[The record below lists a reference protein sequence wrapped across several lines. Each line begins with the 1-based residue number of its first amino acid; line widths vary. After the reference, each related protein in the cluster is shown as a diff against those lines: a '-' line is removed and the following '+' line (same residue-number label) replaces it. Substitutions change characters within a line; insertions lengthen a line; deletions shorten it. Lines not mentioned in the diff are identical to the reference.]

1 MHRIFIA
8 VLLSLALV
16 ASHTQALDLAI
27 IGGRVIDPETHT
39 DQELNVGIK
48 NGRIV
53 ALTTD
58 NLDAGRIIDA
68 KNRVVTAGFIDIHS
82 HTPTPFGM
90 RLNILDGITTQLDT
104 EAGAYP
110 VTEYGDAIRDNAIV
124 NYGASVGHYAARI
137 QVIEDKYQP
146 YFFHQGTMA
155 SMGSAAFEQL
165 ATAAQIEEIREH
177 LQQGIQ
183 QGGLGIGLLLDYMRD
198 AVSDQELRMIFEV
211 AAEHDVPVFTHV
223 RRNLPGDS
231 SGLNEILTLA
241 KSTGAAV
248 FICHITHNAMGS
260 VGNWLKT
267 IDQARADGVRVT
279 TETLSYLAG
288 GTSISADVFRKRDWQ
303 AIFDITY
310 EDVQWVA
317 TGEWLT
323 KESWNDYARNEPG
336 GAVNHHYVKE
346 EWLQT
351 ALHWP
356 DMMISTDA
364 LPAFTP
370 QQFSNPN
377 IAGTFSLVLGRYVRE
392 QGILTLSDAL
402 SRMSLKQAQW
412 LEPFAPAFKRK
423 GRIQLDMDADIV
435 IFDPETVSAGADY
448 GQPYEAPTG
457 IDWVIVNGQ
466 IAVNNGHIQPSVYAG
481 ARLTTLTSKEE
492 AQ

>member
-1 MHRIFIA
+1 MRPFFIA
-8 VLLSLALV
+8 ILLPFTLMAAQSY
-16 ASHTQALDLAI
+16 ALDLAI
-27 IGGRVIDPETHT
+27 LGGRVIDPETQT
-39 DQELNVGIK
+39 DRVLNVGIDD
-48 NGRIV
+48 GRIV

-58 NLDAGRIIDA
+58 TLAAEHVINAEG
-68 KNRVVTAGFIDIHS
+68 RVVAPGFIDIHS

-90 RLNILDGITTQLDT
+90 QLNIVDGITTALDT

-110 VTEYGDAIRDNAIV
+110 VFEYGDAIKDNALV
-124 NYGASVGHYAARI
+124 NFGASVGHYAARI
-137 QVIEDKYQP
+137 QVIEGKYQP
-146 YFFHQGTMA
+146 YFFHQGKLAGM
-155 SMGSAAFEQL
+155 SSPAFEQP
-165 ATAAQIEEIREH
+165 ATDDQIEEIRQH
-177 LQQGIQ
+177 LHQGIE

-198 AVSDQELRMIFEV
+198 AVSDKELRMIFEV
-211 AAEHDVPVFTHV
+211 AADHDVPVFTHV
-223 RRNLPGDS
+223 RRNLPGDP
-231 SGLNEILTLA
+231 SGLNEVLALA

-260 VGNWLKT
+260 VGDWLTT

-323 KESWNDYARNEPG
+323 KESWNHYARHEPT

-346 EWLQT
+346 PWLHT
-351 ALHWP
+351 ALRWP

-370 QQFSNPN
+370 EQFSNPN

-412 LEPFAPAFKRK
+412 LEPFAPAFRRK
-423 GRIQLDMDADIV
+423 GRIQLGMDADIV
-435 IFDPETVSAGADY
+435 IFDADTVAARADY
-448 GQPYEAPTG
+448 GKPYEAPSG
-457 IDWVIVNGQ
+457 IHWVIVNGQ
-466 IAVNNGHIQPSVYAG
+466 VAVIDGTIQSSVAAG
-481 ARLTTLTSKEE
+481 QRLTTLTN
-492 AQ
+492 

>member
-1 MHRIFIA
+1 MRRIFIA
-8 VLLSLALV
+8 VLLPLSLA
-16 ASHTQALDLAI
+16 ASEIQALDLAI
-27 IGGRVIDPETHT
+27 IGGRVIDPETQT
-39 DQELNVGIK
+39 DKVMNVGIDD
-48 NGRIV
+48 GRIV

-58 NLDAGRIIDA
+58 ALEAEQVINAAGR
-68 KNRVVTAGFIDIHS
+68 VVAPGFIDIHS

-90 RLNILDGITTQLDT
+90 RLNILDGITTALDT

-110 VTEYGDAIRDNAIV
+110 VYEYGDAIKDHAIM

-137 QVIEDKYQP
+137 QVIEGKYQP
-146 YFFHQGTMA
+146 YFFHQDTMA
-155 SMGSAAFEQL
+155 SMGSAAFEQP
-165 ATAAQIEEIREH
+165 ATNTQINEIRQH
-177 LQQGIQ
+177 LHQGLE

-198 AVSDQELRMIFEV
+198 AVSDKELHMIFEV

-223 RRNLPGDS
+223 RRNLPGDP

-260 VGNWLKT
+260 VGDWLNT
-267 IDQARADGVRVT
+267 IDQARTDGVRVT

-288 GTSISADVFRKRDWQ
+288 GTSIAADVFRKRDWQ

-323 KESWNDYARNEPG
+323 KATWEYYAENEPG

-346 EWLQT
+346 PWLHT
-351 ALHWP
+351 ALRWP

-370 QQFSNPN
+370 GQFSNPN

-423 GRIQLDMDADIV
+423 GRIQLDMDADLV
-435 IFDPETVSAGADY
+435 IFDPDTVAAGADY
-448 GQPYEAPTG
+448 GKPYEAPSG
-457 IDWVIVNGQ
+457 IHWVIVNGQ
-466 IAVNNGHIQPSVYAG
+466 IAVLDGTIQSSVAAG
-481 ARLTTLTSKEE
+481 QRLTTLTN
-492 AQ
+492 

>member
-1 MHRIFIA
+1 MRSFFTTI
-8 VLLSLALV
+8 LLPLTLA
-16 ASHTQALDLAI
+16 AANTQALDLAI
-27 IGGRVIDPETHT
+27 LGGRVIDPETQT
-39 DQELNVGIK
+39 DKVMNVGIR

-58 NLDAGRIIDA
+58 SLKAEQVINAEG
-68 KNRVVTAGFIDIHS
+68 RVVAPGFIDIHS

-90 RLNILDGITTQLDT
+90 RLNILDGITTALDT

-110 VTEYGDAIRDNAIV
+110 VYEYGDAIKDNPIM
-124 NYGASVGHYAARI
+124 NFGASVGHYAARI
-137 QVIEDKYQP
+137 QVIENKYQP
-146 YFFHQGTMA
+146 YYFHKNTFA
-155 SMGSAAFEQL
+155 SMSSAAFEQV
-165 ATAAQIEEIREH
+165 ATDTQFEEIRQH
-177 LQQGIQ
+177 LNQGIK

-198 AVSDQELRMIFEV
+198 AVSDKELRMIFEV
-211 AAEHDVPVFTHV
+211 AADHDVPVFTHV
-223 RRNLPGDS
+223 RRNLPGDPT
-231 SGLNEILTLA
+231 GLNEILALA
-241 KSTGAAV
+241 KTTGAAV

-260 VGNWLKT
+260 VGDWLKT
-267 IDQARADGVRVT
+267 IEQARADGVRVT

-288 GTSISADVFRKRDWQ
+288 GTSIAADVFRKRDWQ

-323 KESWNDYARNEPG
+323 QESWSHYATHEPT

-346 EWLQT
+346 PWLHT
-351 ALHWP
+351 ALRWP

-370 QQFSNPN
+370 EQFSNPN

-423 GRIQLDMDADIV
+423 GRIQLGMDADIV
-435 IFDPETVSAGADY
+435 IFDPDTVAARADY
-448 GQPYEAPTG
+448 GTPYEAPSG
-457 IDWVIVNGQ
+457 IHWVIINGQ
-466 IAVNNGHIQPSVYAG
+466 VAVVDGTIQSSVAAG
-481 ARLTTLTSKEE
+481 KRLTTLSNSLV
-492 AQ
+492 Q

>member
-1 MHRIFIA
+1 MPRIFSAILLPVALIA
-8 VLLSLALV
+8 VHA
-16 ASHTQALDLAI
+16 QALDLAI
-27 IGGRVIDPETHT
+27 MGGRVIDPETNT
-39 DQELNVGIK
+39 DQIMNVGVQD
-48 NGRIV
+48 GRIV

-58 NLDAGRIIDA
+58 SLEADRVIDA
-68 KNRVVTAGFIDIHS
+68 EGRVVAPGFIDIHS
-82 HTPTPFGM
+82 HTPTPFGIQ
-90 RLNILDGITTQLDT
+90 LNILDGITTALDT

-110 VTEYGDAIRDNAIV
+110 VYEYGDAIKDNALL
-124 NYGASVGHYAARI
+124 NFGASVGHYAARI
-137 QVIEDKYQP
+137 QVIEGKYQP
-146 YFFHQGTMA
+146 YFFHQGKLAGM
-155 SMGSAAFEQL
+155 SSPAFEQP
-165 ATAAQIEEIREH
+165 ATAEQIEEIRQH
-177 LQQGIQ
+177 LNQGIK

-198 AVSDQELRMIFEV
+198 AVTDKELRMIFEV
-211 AAEHDVPVFTHV
+211 AADHDVPVFTHV
-223 RRNLPGDS
+223 RRNLPGDP
-231 SGLNEILTLA
+231 SGLNEVLALA
-241 KSTGAAV
+241 KTTGAAV

-260 VGNWLKT
+260 VGDWLKT

-323 KESWNDYARNEPG
+323 QKSWNHYATTEPT

-346 EWLQT
+346 PWLHT
-351 ALHWP
+351 ALRWP

-364 LPAFTP
+364 LPAFKP
-370 QQFSNPN
+370 EQFSNPN

-423 GRIQLDMDADIV
+423 GRIQLGMDADIV
-435 IFDPETVSAGADY
+435 IFDPNTVAAGADY
-448 GQPYEAPTG
+448 GKPYEAPSG
-457 IDWVIVNGQ
+457 IHWVIVNGQ
-466 IAVNNGHIQPSVYAG
+466 IAVVNGTIQSDIAAG
-481 ARLTTLTSKEE
+481 QRLTTITN
-492 AQ
+492 

>member
-1 MHRIFIA
+1 MHRIRTH
-8 VLLSLALV
+8 LLLPLLLATLP
-16 ASHTQALDLAI
+16 AQALDLAI
-27 IGGRVIDPETHT
+27 IGGRVIDPETHA
-39 DQELNVGIK
+39 DKVLNVGVQD
-48 NGRIV
+48 GRIV

-58 NLDAGRIIDA
+58 SLEADRVINAQG
-68 KNRVVTAGFIDIHS
+68 RVVAPGFIDIHS
-82 HTPTPFGM
+82 HTPTPFGI
-90 RLNILDGITTQLDT
+90 RLNILDGITTALDT

-110 VTEYGDAIRDNAIV
+110 VYEYGDAIKDNALV
-124 NYGASVGHYAARI
+124 NFGASIGHFAARI
-137 QVIEDKYQP
+137 QVIEGKYQP
-146 YFFHQGTMA
+146 YFFHKDTFAGM
-155 SMGSAAFEQL
+155 SSAAFEQP
-165 ATAAQIEEIREH
+165 ATDEEIEEIRQH
-177 LQQGIQ
+177 LNQGIA

-198 AVSDQELRMIFEV
+198 AVTDKELRMIFEV
-211 AAEHDVPVFTHV
+211 AADHDVPVFTHV
-223 RRNLPGDS
+223 RRNLPGDP
-231 SGLNEILTLA
+231 SGLIEILGLA

-260 VGNWLKT
+260 VGDWLDT

-323 KESWNDYARNEPG
+323 EETWDYYAKHEAS

-346 EWLQT
+346 PWLHT
-351 ALHWP
+351 ALRWP

-364 LPAFTP
+364 LPAFTHE
-370 QQFSNPN
+370 QFSNPN

-423 GRIQLDMDADIV
+423 GRIQLGMDADIV
-435 IFDPETVSAGADY
+435 IFDADTVAATADY
-448 GQPYEAPTG
+448 GKPYDAPTG
-457 IDWVIVNGQ
+457 IHWVIVNGQ
-466 IAVNNGHIQPSVYAG
+466 VAVVDGTIQTSIAAG
-481 ARLTTLTSKEE
+481 KRLTTL
-492 AQ
+492 AD

>member
-1 MHRIFIA
+1 MRPFFIA
-8 VLLSLALV
+8 ILLPLTLA
-16 ASHTQALDLAI
+16 AAQSHALDLAI
-27 IGGRVIDPETHT
+27 LGGRVIDPETQT
-39 DQELNVGIK
+39 DRVLNVGIDD
-48 NGRIV
+48 GRIV

-58 NLDAGRIIDA
+58 TLAAEHVINAEG
-68 KNRVVTAGFIDIHS
+68 RVVAPGFIDIHS

-90 RLNILDGITTQLDT
+90 QLNIVDGITTALDT

-110 VTEYGDAIRDNAIV
+110 VLEYGDAIKDNALV
-124 NYGASVGHYAARI
+124 NFGASVGHYAARI
-137 QVIEDKYQP
+137 QVIEGKYQP
-146 YFFHQGTMA
+146 YFFHQGKLAGM
-155 SMGSAAFEQL
+155 SSPAFEQP
-165 ATAAQIEEIREH
+165 ATDDQIEEIRQH
-177 LQQGIQ
+177 LHQGIK

-211 AAEHDVPVFTHV
+211 AADHDVPVFTHV
-223 RRNLPGDS
+223 RRNLPGDP
-231 SGLNEILTLA
+231 SGLNEVLALA
-241 KSTGAAV
+241 KTTGAAV

-260 VGNWLKT
+260 VGDWLTT
-267 IDQARADGVRVT
+267 IDKARADGVRVT

-288 GTSISADVFRKRDWQ
+288 GTSIAADVFRKRDWQ

-323 KESWNDYARNEPG
+323 QESWNHYATNEPT

-346 EWLQT
+346 PWLHT
-351 ALHWP
+351 ALRWP

-370 QQFSNPN
+370 EQFSNPN

-423 GRIQLDMDADIV
+423 GRIQLGMDADIV
-435 IFDPETVSAGADY
+435 IFDPDTVAAGADY
-448 GQPYEAPTG
+448 GKPYEAPSG
-457 IDWVIVNGQ
+457 IHWVIVNGQ
-466 IAVNNGHIQPSVYAG
+466 VAVVDGTIQSSIAAG
-481 ARLTTLTSKEE
+481 QRLTTLTN
-492 AQ
+492 